1 MLADDL
7 SNRKGSIARISG
19 DVWSQ
24 NFDGSKTR
32 KSSSFFD
39 CLVLDIMPVPPL
51 GKDFLI
57 TNGCLLMGA
66 VINTK
71 IHAAMSIFFEGK
83 VHLIMIHQNDVL
95 FFDESLSFDS

>member
-7 SNRKGSIARISG
+7 SNRKGSIARICG
-19 DVWSQ
+19 NVWSQ

-51 GKDFLI
+51 GKAYLI
-57 TNGCLLMGA
+57 TDGCLLSGE

-71 IHAAMSIFFEGK
+71 VHAAMSILFEEK
-83 VHLIMIHQNDVL
+83 VQLIMIHQNDVL